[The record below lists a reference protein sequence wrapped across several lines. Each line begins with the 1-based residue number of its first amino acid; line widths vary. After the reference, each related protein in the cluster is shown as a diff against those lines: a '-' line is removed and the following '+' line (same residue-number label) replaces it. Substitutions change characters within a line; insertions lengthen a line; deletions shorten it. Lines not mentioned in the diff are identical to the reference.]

1 MKKLNKQKPML
12 KNFICKY
19 RNVYIF
25 ILENE
30 KSLKCVGWGNEY
42 EFKSKFWN
50 YLVYD
55 YNNSYSDKT
64 TTLILAKDESV
75 EMI

>member
-19 RNVYIF
+19 CNVYIF
-25 ILENE
+25 ILEKK
-30 KSLKCVGWGNEY
+30 KSLKCVGWGSEY

-55 YNNSYSDKT
+55 YKNSYSDKT